1 MTETFFEQLNFGL
14 KHLDLLLFFKLASR
28 VLLSRQSLILQ
39 FKMVDF
45 VLLLD
50 LLDLVL
56 EISFL
61 LVLKGAFVFES
72 LILGLDVTLNLTDVL
87 LSFRLCTLLEIF

>member
-1 MTETFFEQLNFGL
+1 
-14 KHLDLLLFFKLASR
+14 
-28 VLLSRQSLILQ
+28 VLLSRQTLILQ

-56 EISFL
+56 KVGFL
-61 LVLKGAFVFES
+61 LVLEGAFVFES
-72 LILGLDVTLNLTDVL
+72 LILGLDVALNLTDVL
-87 LSFRLCTLLEIF
+87 LGFRLCTFLEVF

>member
-1 MTETFFEQLNFGL
+1 M
-14 KHLDLLLFFKLASR
+14 
-28 VLLSRQSLILQ
+28 LLSRQSLILQ

-56 EISFL
+56 EVGFL

-72 LILGLDVTLNLTDVL
+72 LILSLDVTLDLTDIL
-87 LSFRLCTLLEIF
+87 FSFRLCTFLEIF

>member
-1 MTETFFEQLNFGL
+1 
-14 KHLDLLLFFKLASR
+14 
-28 VLLSRQSLILQ
+28 
-39 FKMVDF
+39 MVDF

>member
-1 MTETFFEQLNFGL
+1 M
-14 KHLDLLLFFKLASR
+14 
-28 VLLSRQSLILQ
+28 LLSRQTLILQ

-56 EISFL
+56 KVGFL
-61 LVLKGAFVFES
+61 LVLEGAFVFES
-72 LILGLDVTLNLTDVL
+72 LILGLDVALNLTDVL
-87 LSFRLCTLLEIF
+87 LGFRLCTFLEVF